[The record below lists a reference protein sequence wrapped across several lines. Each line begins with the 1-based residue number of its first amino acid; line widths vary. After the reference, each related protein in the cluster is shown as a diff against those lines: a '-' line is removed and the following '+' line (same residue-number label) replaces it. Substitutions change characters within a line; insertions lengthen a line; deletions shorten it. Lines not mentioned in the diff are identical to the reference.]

1 MDIFAGSEPRQ
12 FISFY
17 LDNEQIGQPNPQ
29 AVESMEISQENSDDT

>member
-17 LDNEQIGQPNPQ
+17 LDNEQIGQPTPQ